1 MDNKTFEKAQNLI
14 LYINEIKKA
23 QKTIGKL
30 QYLNHEPV
38 KISLCDGFSTFN
50 NENTYSSFV
59 ITDKKTRDE
68 IVEAVRKVVEERLKK
83 LEDQFQTL

>member
-1 MDNKTFEKAQNLI
+1 MDNKTFEKAQDLI
-14 LYINEIKKA
+14 LSINETKKA

-50 NENTYSSFV
+50 NDYTYSSFV
-59 ITDKKTRDE
+59 ITNKKTRDE

>member
-1 MDNKTFEKAQNLI
+1 MDIKTYEKAQDLI
-14 LYINEIKKA
+14 LSINEIKKA

-68 IVEAVRKVVEERLKK
+68 IVEAVRKVVEQRLKK

>member
-1 MDNKTFEKAQNLI
+1 MDIKTFEKAQYVKCAIEEL
-14 LYINEIKKA
+14 EKA
-23 QKTIGKL
+23 KKTIGKL

-59 ITDKKTRDE
+59 ITDMKTRDE